1 MQGSTSSGGTFGE
14 TCGHGFT
21 IGEEVLF
28 DSELGKR
35 SEVCKATQPSACLR
49 IDLEKFRNM
58 CNVTMGGNLKYQ
70 RDYDQ
75 M

>member
-1 MQGSTSSGGTFGE
+1 
-14 TCGHGFT
+14 
-21 IGEEVLF
+21 VLF